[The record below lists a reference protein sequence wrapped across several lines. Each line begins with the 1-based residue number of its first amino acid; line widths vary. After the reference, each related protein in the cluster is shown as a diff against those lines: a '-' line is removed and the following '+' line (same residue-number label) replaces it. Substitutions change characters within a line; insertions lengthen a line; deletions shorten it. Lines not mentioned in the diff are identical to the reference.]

1 MDGLR
6 ESLHDPI
13 GWAVETILAGVIE
26 MGETCELSEV
36 EAMYYENK
44 HFVEAAFEEEN
55 IPMPEDK
62 EIIEFAKETLRQH
75 NELFGS

>member
-44 HFVEAAFEEEN
+44 PFVEAAFEEED
-55 IPMPEDK
+55 IEMPSDA
-62 EIIEFAKETLRQH
+62 EIISAAKEYLTQYLDDA
-75 NELFGS
+75 